1 MTTRRVLVLAG
12 LVATFSACRPTGG
25 EKEIV
30 RRWLLCEECNEGEL
44 EAVVPL
50 GDRVTGVLRD
60 ALLQGPSATHRKHI
74 LRQARER
81 FDRLPSPTLVTA
93 ASYVNHYDSNY
104 IANYQAH
111 AAIALGRIGTADA
124 RAALAEGL
132 QRDSTFRYDV
142 LRELAYAAPLALD
155 TAAGGN
161 QSAPRDSIARID
173 PAVRLR
179 DSVSGQGLAD
189 VLVRFTVD
197 SGGGHVDTSL
207 RRTAANG
214 VASVRWTLGSGPDSS
229 NVLRAETFRR
239 TVRFYATGHGLTP
252 RLVFAAQPGSGTQGQ
267 PLVPGI
273 KVLVLDAW
281 DQRDSTFNGTA
292 LATIMG
298 TVDSVTGPVVKGM
311 VDFPNLVPSAA
322 DTALQIRVEA
332 VGATPAV
339 SQRFDV
345 VP

>member
-12 LVATFSACRPTGG
+12 LVATLSACHPTPG
-25 EKEIV
+25 EKENV

-50 GDRVTGVLRD
+50 GDRVTGMLRD

-74 LRQARER
+74 QRQARER
-81 FDRLPSPTLVTA
+81 FDRLSSPTLVTA

-124 RAALAEGL
+124 RAALAEAL
-132 QRDSTFRYDV
+132 QRDSSFRYDV
-142 LRELAYAAPLALD
+142 LRELGYAAPIALD
-155 TAAGGN
+155 TASGGN
-161 QSAPRDSIARID
+161 QSAPLDSVARID
-173 PAVRLR
+173 PTVRLR

-189 VLVRFTVD
+189 VLVGFTID

-207 RRTAANG
+207 RRTDANG
-214 VASVRWTLGSGPDSS
+214 RASVRWTLGPGPDSS

-239 TVRFYATGHGLTP
+239 IVLFRATGHGLTP
-252 RLVFAAQPGSGTQGQ
+252 RLVFAAQPLNGTSGQ
-267 PLVPGI
+267 PLLPGI
-273 KVLVLDAW
+273 QALVLDAW
-281 DQRDSTFNGTA
+281 NQRDTTFSGAARALIIGTA
-292 LATIMG
+292 D
-298 TVDSVTGPVVKGM
+298 TVNGQVVKGV
-311 VDFPNLVPSAA
+311 VDFPNLVPSVLG
-322 DTALQIRVEA
+322 TFRIRVEA
-332 VGATPAV
+332 AGATPAV
-339 SQRFDV
+339 SQLFDI